1 MVTAIV
7 VGVVL
12 QRRRTRRKKEVET
25 EVQGKK
31 FQLTKLATNVSGM
44 TGSDEVVLIE
54 TSCNE
59 TKAPYFLVQGD
70 SIDDKIPATLVEDK
84 DIDSGEKDMISSK
97 MHSDHNDNE
106 YSESNRRFSSEIQL
120 TQNEAY
126 GQISRTNNSGE
137 RYDGDSATDDVYGWI
152 SRSNGGDQQGG
163 KDRGAIC
170 TCTGSNEDTDIT
182 GYIIQELLSDTITS
196 ADSNGDTDNTGYV
209 IQELL
214 PDANTSADS
223 NGDTHNTGYV
233 IQELLSDTIT
243 SADSNGDTHNTGY
256 VIQELLPETAAT
268 EEQHHDPVGRTNS
281 MGQEYDY
288 IVKF

>member
-1 MVTAIV
+1 MWIIVGAVVFTLVTLGGVVTAV
-7 VGVVL
+7 AVGVAL
-12 QRRRTRRKKEVET
+12 QRRRTRRKKTKEVET

-31 FQLTKLATNVSGM
+31 FQLMKLATNVSGM

-70 SIDDKIPATLVEDK
+70 SIDDKIPATQAEDK
-84 DIDSGEKDMISSK
+84 DINSSQKDVLSSK
-97 MHSDHNDNE
+97 THSDHNDNE
-106 YSESNRRFSSEIQL
+106 YSESNGRFSLEIQL

-137 RYDGDSATDDVYGWI
+137 RYDGDSATGDVYGWI
-152 SRSNGGDQQGG
+152 GRSNGGDQQGEIDG
-163 KDRGAIC
+163 GAIH

-182 GYIIQELLSDTITS
+182 GYVIQELLS
-196 ADSNGDTDNTGYV
+196 
-209 IQELL
+209 
-214 PDANTSADS
+214 DANTSADS

-243 SADSNGDTHNTGY
+243 SADSNGDTYNTGY
-256 VIQELLPETAAT
+256 VIQELLPDTMAT
-268 EEQHHDPVGRTNS
+268 EEQHHDPVGRVKS
-281 MGQEYDY
+281 MGQDYDY